1 VFFFGAMEYKAYQYR
16 EQLKMGIPQME
27 TNLTLLAEK
36 DEAWIEKYR
45 AALATLDKNP
55 PRKGF
60 KKFFAAL
67 RRVCDRK
74 LYDIGK
80 IFQWRVRAQQ
90 INRVQKQKPTQ
101 GAHEPTPAAS
111 EVVMQGMKRVE
122 MLRRQS
128 PKKVRSR
135 KLPGPGKPNKNIA

>member
-1 VFFFGAMEYKAYQYR
+1 MGAMEYKAYQYR
-16 EQLKMGIPQME
+16 EQFKLGIPQME
-27 TNLTLLAEK
+27 TNLTLSAEK

-67 RRVCDRK
+67 RSVCDRK
-74 LYDIGK
+74 LYDINK
-80 IFQWRVRAQQ
+80 IFEWRVRAQQ
-90 INRVQKQKPTQ
+90 VNRVQKPAQ
-101 GAHEPTPAAS
+101 GAHEPPPAVS
-111 EVVMQGMKRVE
+111 EVLMQGMKRVE

-128 PKKVRSR
+128 PKKVRST
-135 KLPGPGKPNKNIA
+135 KLPRPGKPTKNIA